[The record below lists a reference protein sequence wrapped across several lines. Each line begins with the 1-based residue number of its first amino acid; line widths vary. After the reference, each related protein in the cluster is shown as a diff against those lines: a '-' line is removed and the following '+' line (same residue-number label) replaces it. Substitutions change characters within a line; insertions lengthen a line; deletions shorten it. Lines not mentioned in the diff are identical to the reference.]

1 MFMITIDKSSAVT
14 LQRQLLDACR
24 KEIATGAIPAGSK
37 LPALRKLADELG
49 ISRNTVEAAYR
60 QLVQEGYVRSK
71 PGSGYVVE
79 ELDIDEML
87 AAWGK
92 DLHEHAESGTQ
103 GDTTGAA
110 DGLEPLCAPYPIRYD
125 FAYGDLAE
133 GSFPSDIWRR
143 LTTEALFGENAQA
156 ADTYGPEQG
165 DACLREAIA
174 RRLVSALGAPCRAE
188 RIVVQPGTQA
198 SLAKLLGLFDAA
210 SDAVAFEN
218 PGFYGARIVFERLGF
233 ETVALP
239 VDEQGNWDIASLEKS
254 RPRLIF
260 VTPSSQFP
268 TGKTMPLSTRQ
279 QLIRWATRNDAYI
292 IEDGYCHEFRY
303 NAMPLPAL
311 LSIDASGRVVHMG
324 TFSKVLSPA
333 IRMSYLVLPPKLL
346 AAWRTRYEGFRNE
359 VPWITQAA
367 MSLLIEQGHWD
378 RLVKRAQTRNKRK
391 HAALVGAL
399 EKHGSNRVEVM
410 HGNAGLHLLVR
421 TRDDRGQEALVE
433 AAAQEGVRV
442 YGTRRSWMTQE
453 APWSDAVLIGF
464 SRITEDDIEAG
475 VRALMRAWFEKP
487 ASQER
492 QGGNDAPAP
501 CAPIAR
507 FNRARGATAY
517 PAGLLF

>member
-1 MFMITIDKSSAVT
+1 
-14 LQRQLLDACR
+14 
-24 KEIATGAIPAGSK
+24 
-37 LPALRKLADELG
+37 
-49 ISRNTVEAAYR
+49 
-60 QLVQEGYVRSK
+60 
-71 PGSGYVVE
+71 
-79 ELDIDEML
+79 
-87 AAWGK
+87 
-92 DLHEHAESGTQ
+92 
-103 GDTTGAA
+103 
-110 DGLEPLCAPYPIRYD
+110 
-125 FAYGDLAE
+125 
-133 GSFPSDIWRR
+133 
-143 LTTEALFGENAQA
+143 
-156 ADTYGPEQG
+156 
-165 DACLREAIA
+165 
-174 RRLVSALGAPCRAE
+174 
-188 RIVVQPGTQA
+188 
-198 SLAKLLGLFDAA
+198 
-210 SDAVAFEN
+210 
-218 PGFYGARIVFERLGF
+218 
-233 ETVALP
+233 
-239 VDEQGNWDIASLEKS
+239 
-254 RPRLIF
+254 
-260 VTPSSQFP
+260 
-268 TGKTMPLSTRQ
+268 
-279 QLIRWATRNDAYI
+279 
-292 IEDGYCHEFRY
+292 
-303 NAMPLPAL
+303 
-311 LSIDASGRVVHMG
+311 
-324 TFSKVLSPA
+324 
-333 IRMSYLVLPPKLL
+333 MSYLVLPPKLL

-378 RLVKRAQTRNKRK
+378 CLVKRAQTRNKRK

>member
-1 MFMITIDKSSAVT
+1 
-14 LQRQLLDACR
+14 
-24 KEIATGAIPAGSK
+24 
-37 LPALRKLADELG
+37 
-49 ISRNTVEAAYR
+49 
-60 QLVQEGYVRSK
+60 
-71 PGSGYVVE
+71 
-79 ELDIDEML
+79 
-87 AAWGK
+87 
-92 DLHEHAESGTQ
+92 
-103 GDTTGAA
+103 
-110 DGLEPLCAPYPIRYD
+110 
-125 FAYGDLAE
+125 
-133 GSFPSDIWRR
+133 
-143 LTTEALFGENAQA
+143 
-156 ADTYGPEQG
+156 
-165 DACLREAIA
+165 
-174 RRLVSALGAPCRAE
+174 
-188 RIVVQPGTQA
+188 
-198 SLAKLLGLFDAA
+198 
-210 SDAVAFEN
+210 
-218 PGFYGARIVFERLGF
+218 
-233 ETVALP
+233 
-239 VDEQGNWDIASLEKS
+239 
-254 RPRLIF
+254 
-260 VTPSSQFP
+260 
-268 TGKTMPLSTRQ
+268 MPLSTRQ

-453 APWSDAVLIGF
+453 APWSDAVLIGL
-464 SRITEDDIEAG
+464 SRITEDDSEAG
-475 VRALMRAWFEKP
+475 VRALRSDRTVQSRSRRDRLSSRSF
-487 ASQER
+487 
-492 QGGNDAPAP
+492 
-501 CAPIAR
+501 ILTL
-507 FNRARGATAY
+507 ATA
-517 PAGLLF
+517 ASVT